1 MPIHSLLQR
10 TEKLEIEAYKK
21 PKDLKSL
28 LKSHVAFTGS
38 PQKHPHNSNKVI
50 LISDPFSTN
59 TFYYEFIKKDI
70 SYFEELPNL
79 VDLNGETVTMGRIW
93 VKKNSLGIRCTPF
106 IVEDTRK

>member
-1 MPIHSLLQR
+1 MPIHTLLQR

-38 PQKHPHNSNKVI
+38 PQKHPNHSKKVI

-59 TFYYEFIKKDI
+59 TFYYEFIKEDI

-79 VDLNGETVTMGRIW
+79 VDPNGETVPMGRIW
-93 VKKNSLGIRCTPF
+93 VKKGSLGIRCTPF